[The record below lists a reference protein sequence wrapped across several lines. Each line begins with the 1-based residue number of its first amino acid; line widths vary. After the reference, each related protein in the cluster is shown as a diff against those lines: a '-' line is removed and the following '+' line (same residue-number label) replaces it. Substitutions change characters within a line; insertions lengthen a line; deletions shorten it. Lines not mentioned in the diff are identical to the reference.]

1 MLIDFHLIVYC
12 FFPSKFCFNI
22 CLALSLVLYPDGLWD
37 VLPTLYPAALSIF
50 LSTKVFSEYI
60 NQQLVYTFRM
70 WFIFNLDMIKWC
82 YNTFP
87 IAKILVVIL
96 NKSDVPLSTEISF
109 AKCDMK
115 IFCHINDLAVP
126 FSKTEMLTPLQNLII
141 NLKSQQKLCKTYDNY
156 QTSIE

>member
-82 YNTFP
+82 SYCQN
-87 IAKILVVIL
+87 
-96 NKSDVPLSTEISF
+96 SH
-109 AKCDMK
+109 
-115 IFCHINDLAVP
+115 CHFEQIWCP
-126 FSKTEMLTPLQNLII
+126 II
-141 NLKSQQKLCKTYDNY
+141 NRNIICKVWYENFLSYQWLGSVIFKNWNVNSTTKSYYK
-156 QTSIE
+156 S